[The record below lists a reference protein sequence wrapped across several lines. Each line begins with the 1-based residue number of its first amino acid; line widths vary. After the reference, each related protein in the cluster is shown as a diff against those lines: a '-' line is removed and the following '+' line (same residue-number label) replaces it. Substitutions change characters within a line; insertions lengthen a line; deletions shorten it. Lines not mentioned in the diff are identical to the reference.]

1 MASRQEILN
10 IIANDEQLSAVTA
23 AVFTQ
28 ADTDGSGHI
37 NRSELKTALVD
48 VANGLNI
55 PPPTEAEIDKAFTA
69 LDVNRDGHLSV
80 EEFKVVVKETLE
92 AIAALDP
99 AE

>member
-55 PPPTEAEIDKAFTA
+55 PLLLRLKSIKLLLLLTSIGMDI
-69 LDVNRDGHLSV
+69 SQ
-80 EEFKVVVKETLE
+80 
-92 AIAALDP
+92 
-99 AE
+99 